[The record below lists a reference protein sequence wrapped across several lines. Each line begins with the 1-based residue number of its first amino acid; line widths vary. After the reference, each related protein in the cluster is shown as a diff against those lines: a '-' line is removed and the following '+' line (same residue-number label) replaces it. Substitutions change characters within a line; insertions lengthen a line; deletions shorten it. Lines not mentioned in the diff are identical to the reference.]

1 MRAIAATAAY
11 ISQGVKTMP
20 ALGSVHKSRIL
31 LGDVSH
37 ESSAVEVYNGAVT
50 AVSIGGFL
58 TNLTALQNAIAGL
71 TIGTI
76 RQQSWIGDLTTVSN
90 AWPTDPAAHRENK
103 LLIDY
108 QDDVTQEPFTLTIP
122 TIDFTKLV
130 FVPMGGDAVFYEG
143 ALASAELV
151 AFVTA
156 FEDIG
161 RSPRN
166 DQNTVTVIGARYV
179 GRNT

>member
-1 MRAIAATAAY
+1 
-11 ISQGVKTMP
+11 MP

-37 ESSAVEVYNGAVT
+37 ESSPIEVYNGAIT
-50 AVSIGGFL
+50 ALSIGGYL
-58 TNLTALQNAIAGL
+58 TNLTALQSAVAGI

-103 LLIDY
+103 LLVTY
-108 QDDVTQEPFTLTIP
+108 QDDVTEKPYTLTIP

-130 FVPMGGDAVFYEG
+130 FIPMGGDNVYFSG
-143 ALASAELV
+143 ANASTEIK

-156 FEDIG
+156 FETIG
-161 RSPRN
+161 RSPDN